1 MDRITSRENP
11 LIKRYRK
18 LTGSRRLRESAGCF
32 TMEGARLCLDA
43 AQSGVRLQTL
53 LLSEDGLRYPES
65 ALLLGFARQCFAIP
79 NELARFISDTEHPQG
94 IFAVGEI
101 PQPRPFAPQEGKYI
115 LLDDLQDPGNLG
127 TVLRTAEALGID
139 AVILS
144 DHCPDLYSPKVIRS
158 TMGSVFRQRTVRVS
172 SLAESVAGW
181 KRAGMRC
188 FVIGNEGNGVSPA
201 VIAACGEEVYIPMQ
215 GAAESLNAAVA
226 AALCM
231 WELSGRGNLPE

>member
-11 LIKRYRK
+11 LIKQYRK

-65 ALLLGFARQCFAIP
+65 ALLQGYARQCFAIP

-144 DHCPDLYSPKVIRS
+144 GHCPDLYSPKVIRS
-158 TMGSVFRQRTVRVS
+158 TMGSVFRQRTACFLAGGKHCRV
-172 SLAESVAGW
+172 EAG
-181 KRAGMRC
+181 R
-188 FVIGNEGNGVSPA
+188 
-201 VIAACGEEVYIPMQ
+201 
-215 GAAESLNAAVA
+215 NALPCRHPQPHGPA
-226 AALCM
+226 AAAAAAKRILRHCN
-231 WELSGRGNLPE
+231 RQ